1 MYKKVIRILPVM
13 LLSLYSC
20 VTTRTNI
27 AEYQIEP
34 VVNPS
39 NLSSVIITP
48 NVGRQDGFCF
58 KLKNAGAESIL
69 IDWDNSYLVIN
80 NKTYRCIHS
89 GIRFMEKSAPQAKTP
104 LASGTEISDCLF
116 PESNIEINNVYAGW
130 KQKPLDADKGDY
142 SIAIVHNGKQENIQ
156 GAFSIIVKDSTVP
169 MHNMSST
176 NSAASTLYI
185 LSGVLL
191 ILSGV
196 LLFM

>member
-1 MYKKVIRILPVM
+1 MYKKVIKILPV
-13 LLSLYSC
+13 LLISLYSC

-34 VVNPS
+34 VENPS

-48 NVGRQDGFCF
+48 NVGRPDGFCF
-58 KLKNAGAESIL
+58 KIKNAGVESIL

-104 LASGTEISDCLF
+104 LASGTESSDCLF
-116 PESNIEINNVYAGW
+116 PESNIELNNVYAGW
-130 KQKPLDADKGDY
+130 KQKPLDANKGDY

-156 GAFSIIVKDSTVP
+156 GTFAMIVKDSNIP
-169 MHNMSST
+169 MNNMSST

-191 ILSGV
+191 ILSIV
-196 LLFM
+196 LLSM